1 MKEAH
6 MLKRTVVLIA
16 LLVTV
21 AGLFTASSTQ
31 AGSMWRVNHL
41 TFNTVVRL
49 PGNTLLTPGKYTFE
63 AGPQGTNALDI
74 VRVTTRDGKRV
85 LYTGFTTL
93 VTRPARGPMVS
104 FGEAPA
110 DAPQPIDVWYEDG
123 ARLGHRFRY

>member
-1 MKEAH
+1 

-16 LLVTV
+16 VVLAMAALLP
-21 AGLFTASSTQ
+21 ASSTL
-31 AGSMWRVNHL
+31 ASPPLTRINHM
-41 TFNTVVRL
+41 TFSSPVRL

-63 AGPQGTNALDI
+63 AGPQGVSPDV
-74 VRVTTRDGKRV
+74 VRVSTRDGRRV

-93 VTRPARGPMVS
+93 VTRPANGAMLT

-110 DAPQPIDVWYEDG
+110 NAPQPIAVWYESG

>member
-1 MKEAH
+1 

-21 AGLFTASSTQ
+21 AGLFAASSTV
-31 AGSMWRVNHL
+31 AAPVSRVNHL
-41 TFNTVVRL
+41 TFSAAVRL
-49 PGNTLLTPGKYTFE
+49 PGTLLTPGTYTFE
-63 AGPQGTNALDI
+63 AGPQGNSLDI
-74 VRVTTRDGKRV
+74 VRVTTRDGRRI

-110 DAPQPIDVWYEDG
+110 GAPQPIDVWYEDG
-123 ARLGHRFRY
+123 ARMGHRFRY

>member
-1 MKEAH
+1 

-21 AGLFTASSTQ
+21 AGLFMASSTQ
-31 AGSMWRVNHL
+31 ASSMSRVNHL
-41 TFNTVVRL
+41 TFSAAVRL
-49 PGNTLLTPGKYTFE
+49 PGTLLTPGTYTFE
-63 AGPQGTNALDI
+63 AGPQGHNLDI
-74 VRVTTRDGKRV
+74 VRVTTRDGSRV

-110 DAPQPIDVWYEDG
+110 GAPPPIDVWYEDG
-123 ARLGHRFRY
+123 AKTGHRFRY

>member
-1 MKEAH
+1 

-16 LLVTV
+16 VLAVG

-31 AGSMWRVNHL
+31 AGSMSRVNHL
-41 TFNTVVRL
+41 TFNTAVRL
-49 PGNTLLTPGKYTFE
+49 PGTLLTPGTYTFE
-63 AGPQGTNALDI
+63 AGPQGNSLDI
-74 VRVTTRDGKRV
+74 VRVTSRDGQRV

-104 FGEAPA
+104 FGEARA

-123 ARLGHRFRY
+123 AKMGHRFRY